1 MAAAVAASRLLQC
14 CKPVSRTAAALLP
27 PFRAVGPW
35 PGRGFAALQ
44 CRPCRKSTLQALM
57 KTFTLRSPAIG
68 PTPWGST
75 VTATIKDV
83 AREAKV
89 SVASVSR
96 ALNGSGGVTAA
107 TEQRIREVATRLR
120 YVPHGAARSL
130 ITRRTHTIGALL
142 PDLHGEFFSEL
153 IRGIDQEA
161 HTRGLHLLVSSV
173 HDGVGDAA
181 AALRAM
187 QGRVDGIVILSS
199 PRVDADFLKA
209 NLPEGLPAVLLNSAV
224 KDTAQAVLNIDNFA
238 GTYAMVRHLVGLG
251 HARITFIAGPK
262 DNFDAQ
268 QREAGFRAAMA
279 ELRPGEPLRIV
290 AGDFTESSGYRAGS
304 RLLAQKTCPQAVFAA
319 NDMMA
324 VGCLQAFREAGLD
337 VPGDIALAG
346 FDDIPIARY
355 VTPPLSTVRVR
366 IAELGK
372 NAMELLADLMDRPG
386 ASAASVH
393 TLGCDIV
400 VRDSC
405 GAHRRG
411 AATSTSKT
419 IHRAS
424 NR

>member
-1 MAAAVAASRLLQC
+1 M
-14 CKPVSRTAAALLP
+14 
-27 PFRAVGPW
+27 
-35 PGRGFAALQ
+35 
-44 CRPCRKSTLQALM
+44 
-57 KTFTLRSPAIG
+57 
-68 PTPWGST
+68 T
-75 VTATIKDV
+75 VTIKDV

-96 ALNGSGGVTAA
+96 ALNGNGGVTAA
-107 TEQRIREVATRLR
+107 TEQRIREVAARLR

-153 IRGIDQEA
+153 IRGIDLEA
-161 HTRGLHLLVSSV
+161 RSHGLHLLVSSS
-173 HDGVGDAA
+173 HDGADDAA
-181 AALRAM
+181 AAMRAM

-199 PRVDADFLKA
+199 PGVDAEFLEA
-209 NLPEGLPAVLLNSAV
+209 NLPEGLPSVLLNSDV
-224 KDTAQAVLNIDNFA
+224 KSGAAVLNIDNFA

-251 HARITFIAGPK
+251 HARIAFVGGPK
-262 DNFDAQ
+262 DNYDAR

-279 ELRPGEPLRIV
+279 KLAPGEPLRIV
-290 AGDFTESSGYRAGS
+290 SGNFSESSGYLAARE
-304 RLLAQKTCPQAVFAA
+304 LLAAKARPQAVFAA

-324 VGCLQAFREAGLD
+324 VGCLQAFKEAGLD

-372 NAMELLADLMDRPG
+372 NAMDLLADLMDRPG
-386 ASAASVH
+386 SSAASVH

-405 GAHRRG
+405 GAHRG
-411 AATSTSKT
+411 EAATTTTTTKKPRRSSS
-419 IHRAS
+419 R
-424 NR
+424 

>member
-1 MAAAVAASRLLQC
+1 MLIIGHLARCCFRVAA
-14 CKPVSRTAAALLP
+14 KVSTNILFTSLHENVYVQP
-27 PFRAVGPW
+27 
-35 PGRGFAALQ
+35 
-44 CRPCRKSTLQALM
+44 
-57 KTFTLRSPAIG
+57 TLRLGGAERG
-68 PTPWGST
+68 KQ

-96 ALNGSGGVTAA
+96 ALNGAGGVTPE
-107 TEQRIREVATRLR
+107 TEKRIREAAARLR

-130 ITRRTHTIGALL
+130 ITKRTHTVGALM

-153 IRGIDQEA
+153 IRGIDLEA
-161 HTRGLHLLVSSV
+161 RSHGLHLLVSSS
-173 HDGVGDAA
+173 HDGAEDAA

-199 PRVDADFLKA
+199 PRVDAAFLEA
-209 NLPEGLPAVLLNSAV
+209 NLPDGLPAVLLNSEV
-224 KDTAQAVLNIDNFA
+224 KAGAAAVLNIDNFA
-238 GTYAMVRHLVGLG
+238 GTYAMVRHLVGVG
-251 HARITFIAGPK
+251 HDRIAFVSGPK
-262 DNFDAQ
+262 DNFDAR

-279 ELRPGEPLRIV
+279 KLAPGTSLRIV
-290 AGDFTESSGYRAGS
+290 SGDFGESSGYRAGLE
-304 RLLAQKTCPQAVFAA
+304 LLASKVRPQAVFAA

-324 VGCLQAFREAGLD
+324 VGCLQAFKEAGID
-337 VPGDIALAG
+337 VPGEIALAG

-372 NAMELLADLMDRPG
+372 NAMDLLADLINRPG
-386 ASAASVH
+386 SSAASVH

-400 VRDSC
+400 VRESC
-405 GAHRRG
+405 GGHRG
-411 AATSTSKT
+411 GTSATTTKK
-419 IHRAS
+419 IHRPS